1 MAPNLRPLIAARCF
15 IHVSG
20 VSQWGHDFRPKYMEL
35 AKLFESV
42 SDGKRVPV
50 MALTA
55 TATSLVR
62 REIVT
67 RLGLGKNGGP
77 MHTLVNRWDLKIPQS
92 FALGME
98 SPRMQP
104 PEYFR
109 VLGPGAI
116 VGLESNILGF

>member
-1 MAPNLRPLIAARCF
+1 
-15 IHVSG
+15 
-20 VSQWGHDFRPKYMEL
+20 MEL

-67 RLGLGKNGGP
+67 RLGLGRNGGP
-77 MHTLVNRWDLKIPQS
+77 MHTLINRRDLKIHQS
-92 FALGME
+92 LAVGNNNGISWHKGIQTIFVIVSAPHVIAAQKPGLTYNPE
-98 SPRMQP
+98 S
-104 PEYFR
+104 
-109 VLGPGAI
+109 
-116 VGLESNILGF
+116 